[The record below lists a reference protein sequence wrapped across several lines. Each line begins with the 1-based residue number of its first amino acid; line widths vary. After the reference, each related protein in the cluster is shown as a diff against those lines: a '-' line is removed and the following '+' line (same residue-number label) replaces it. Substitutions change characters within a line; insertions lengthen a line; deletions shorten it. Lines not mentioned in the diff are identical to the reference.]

1 MNAPNEPIRYPRLKT
16 WAWYAPDDPP
26 QGEVSLTDSTDW
38 EHPTKATWRLL
49 GAQPQGVV
57 GTLVAM
63 VLSAPLGALTSY
75 FVGRATEQAFEEAT
89 WVTLGIPVAATILIL
104 YLQYLFEA
112 TADAFTDISMVR
124 TTHTLRLGLLHRLLG
139 SHTAGLNPG
148 RLLNT
153 MDEDS
158 DYIGR
163 LKFILNF
170 PIMMLGYLL
179 GSVVTIAPSSG
190 WSAGLMLIGAGCTAL
205 ASWAAAKPLSDA
217 AARRR
222 RKQSAALALA
232 TDVAQGN
239 RVVKGLGA
247 GAVARERFAASAG
260 EALDAMLAEVRTVS
274 LLTMAQR
281 LVPTSFA
288 IGILVWAGW
297 QTFDGKISSGA
308 MMTITMLVPPSLTA
322 LGQSLS
328 MLTEVWARG
337 KASAG
342 RIGGLLGELDEAASA
357 SDAQDPGA
365 AQALVNGLVVWN
377 PQSVEG
383 RAQVSAWKAWL
394 NSHGALCPPHRVSV
408 LEGTLADNINPEGL
422 LDARHVEGALEAA
435 ACGDIVRRLG
445 GFGPLGE
452 LPEAAIGE
460 AGLNLSG
467 GQRQRVALARALVF
481 NPEVLVLDE
490 PTTGLD
496 SLTLAAVAE
505 RTAEF
510 RRGRTTVVITSA
522 ATWAANA
529 DKVVVL

>member
-1 MNAPNEPIRYPRLKT
+1 MCIRDR
-16 WAWYAPDDPP
+16 
-26 QGEVSLTDSTDW
+26 
-38 EHPTKATWRLL
+38 
-49 GAQPQGVV
+49 
-57 GTLVAM
+57 
-63 VLSAPLGALTSY
+63 
-75 FVGRATEQAFEEAT
+75 
-89 WVTLGIPVAATILIL
+89 
-104 YLQYLFEA
+104 
-112 TADAFTDISMVR
+112 
-124 TTHTLRLGLLHRLLG
+124 
-139 SHTAGLNPG
+139 
-148 RLLNT
+148 
-153 MDEDS
+153 
-158 DYIGR
+158 
-163 LKFILNF
+163 
-170 PIMMLGYLL
+170 
-179 GSVVTIAPSSG
+179 
-190 WSAGLMLIGAGCTAL
+190 
-205 ASWAAAKPLSDA
+205 
-217 AARRR
+217 
-222 RKQSAALALA
+222 
-232 TDVAQGN
+232 
-239 RVVKGLGA
+239 
-247 GAVARERFAASAG
+247 
-260 EALDAMLAEVRTVS
+260 AEVRTVS

-297 QTFDGKISSGA
+297 QTFDGKISTGA
-308 MMTITMLVPPSLTA
+308 MMTITILVPPSLTA

-357 SDAQDPGA
+357 SEAQDPGA

-467 GQRQRVALARALVF
+467 GQRQRVALARALAF